1 MPADPYIY
9 IDDNDETLESF
20 SIDQDHAY
28 MLPILKQALS
38 INPKLKFLATAWTA
52 PSFMKDKNRLF
63 GGDFLSTYTDLYA
76 TYLSMILI
84 AYKDEGIEF
93 DFMTT
98 QNEPKV
104 GFLLTPIWGI
114 KETSGSVI
122 SGHKIQSYFVG

>member
-52 PSFMKDKNRLF
+52 PFFMKDKNRLF

-114 KETSGSVI
+114 
-122 SGHKIQSYFVG
+122 